1 LRHARASNLYIKLS
15 DTREYF
21 EMEVRDDGQGITESQ
36 RINSRSL
43 GLLGMKERALLV
55 GGEVNISGQ
64 EGVGTTV
71 TVRVPLGV

>member
-1 LRHARASNLYIKLS
+1 
-15 DTREYF
+15 
-21 EMEVRDDGQGITESQ
+21 MEVRDDGQGITESQ